1 MSLKE
6 TGCRA
11 DPYSRL
17 GEAKKQI
24 HLAIERC
31 DEDADVRD
39 LREALSLIDG
49 VRTEAQAISH
59 DD

>member
-17 GEAKKQI
+17 GEAEKQI
-24 HLAIERC
+24 HLAIDGCAE
-31 DEDADVRD
+31 DEDARD
-39 LREALSLIDG
+39 LREALTLIDG
-49 VRTEAQAISH
+49 VRAEAQAISH